1 MVFDAYILTARR
13 RLTVRAVRRI
23 FLCYRLFRFPRLRQK
38 IHPHQSTWK
47 IVIVKGISIHFVFKA
62 RTSVTLSG
70 FVLVGIANLL
80 LRTLRLRAIY
90 LSDGD
95 CCVQRTDFQ
104 PRAGRADVS
113 DRFWNRSFLRYASP
127 TMPIER
133 GLKNICGAPYSLT

>member
-1 MVFDAYILTARR
+1 MYPARY
-13 RLTVRAVRRI
+13 VEY
-23 FLCYRLFRFPRLRQK
+23 LCYRLFRFPRLRQT

-47 IVIVKGISIHFVFKA
+47 IVIVNGISIY
-62 RTSVTLSG
+62 
-70 FVLVGIANLL
+70 LVL
-80 LRTLRLRAIY
+80 LRPVRPSHCPVLFWSESKLIITYSTPTRDI

-95 CCVQRTDFQ
+95 CVQRTDFQ

>member
-1 MVFDAYILTARR
+1 MLS
-13 RLTVRAVRRI
+13 AVPVSTI
-23 FLCYRLFRFPRLRQK
+23 EAKDSSTP
-38 IHPHQSTWK
+38 IHVEDRHSERNQST
-47 IVIVKGISIHFVFKA
+47 VFCIIKA

-80 LRTLRLRAIY
+80 LRTTPTRDI

-95 CCVQRTDFQ
+95 CVQRTDFQ
-104 PRAGRADVS
+104 FRAGRADVS